1 MAFSKSSLFDPTDQI
16 TSSYARV
23 LAHPVRLDIIR
34 KLAKNSPSTVE
45 NLTSRYPLSKS
56 TISQH
61 LEVLRSAG
69 LISYNEEFPY
79 TYYAIDVQNLN
90 KLNTY
95 FLNFFQT
102 IL

>member
-23 LAHPVRLDIIR
+23 LAHPVRLDILR
-34 KLAKNSPSTVE
+34 KLVKKSPSTVE
-45 NLTSRYPLSKS
+45 SLTGRYPLSKS

-69 LISYNEEFPY
+69 LVSYKEEFPY
-79 TYYAIDVQNLN
+79 TYYAIDAQNLD
-90 KLNTY
+90 KLNSY
-95 FLNFFQT
+95 FLKFLQT
-102 IL
+102 LR